1 MNTRHTLCTLAL
13 ALSSLLSGCYTVPT
27 LEDDDDSS
35 GAVRLEQMR
44 AINAQ
49 MQQILAQ
56 RQGAY
61 SAPANAGSSQYTPP
75 PSSASVPSPRPRCL
89 SSELMCAGNDY
100 KCQARI
106 AGLPRC

>member
-1 MNTRHTLCTLAL
+1 MNTRNTLCTLAL

-27 LEDDDDSS
+27 LDDDDNFS

-61 SAPANAGSSQYTPP
+61 SAPPSAGFSHSTPP
-75 PSSASVPSPRPRCL
+75 PANGGIPSPRPRCI
-89 SSELMCAGNDY
+89 SRELVCGGNDP